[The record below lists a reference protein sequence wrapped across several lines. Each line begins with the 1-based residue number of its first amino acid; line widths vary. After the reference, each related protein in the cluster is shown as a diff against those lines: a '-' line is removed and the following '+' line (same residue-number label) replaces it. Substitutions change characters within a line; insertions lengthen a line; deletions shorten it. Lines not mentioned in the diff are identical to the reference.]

1 MTCHNC
7 GKFNHFACVC
17 RSKSRNVHNVSSANG
32 FKQSDS
38 DAEENTEFCIDTRR
52 TLCSRRPY
60 IGQTIVIPAY
70 ARQQLIESVHQGHMG
85 VEKTIRR
92 ARDALFWPGMAKQIT
107 SYIYQCAVCQKHRY
121 SNAKEPL
128 ISHDVPDRPW
138 QNIAADL
145 FSFDNKDYL
154 VTVDY
159 YSRYFEVDALP
170 NTQSTTVIRKLKV
183 HMARYGICDKLMTDN
198 GPQFSAE
205 NFADFAREWGF
216 SHVTSSPLHPIS
228 NGLAEKT
235 VSIVK
240 RLFKKA
246 QESQKDPY
254 LAILEYRN
262 TPLEVKNHWEPARV
276 IEIHDDRSYSVQT
289 KTGGIYRRNRV
300 KLNKTKENFP
310 EIQEFSPRIL
320 EESPPNNPL
329 LNPTVSNFP
338 ESHNSDHAI
347 TSECNDKPRQNNP
360 YVTRS
365 GREVKQNKRYFDEK
379 WSNK

>member
-1 MTCHNC
+1 
-7 GKFNHFACVC
+7 
-17 RSKSRNVHNVSSANG
+17 
-32 FKQSDS
+32 
-38 DAEENTEFCIDTRR
+38 
-52 TLCSRRPY
+52 
-60 IGQTIVIPAY
+60 
-70 ARQQLIESVHQGHMG
+70 MG

-246 QESQKDPY
+246 KESQKDPY

-262 TPLEVKNHWEPARV
+262 TPLEVGFSPNQLFMGRRTKSILPVTNAQLKPQCIDPKTINKKMKDIKQKQKSCYDKTTRKLPPLKLNEYIRLQVKNHWEPARV

-329 LNPTVSNFP
+329 LNPTVSNLP
-338 ESHNSDHAI
+338 ESHNSDHAL

-360 YVTRS
+360 YVTHS
-365 GREVKQNKRYFDEK
+365 GREVKQNKRYFDE
-379 WSNK
+379 NGVTNEQ